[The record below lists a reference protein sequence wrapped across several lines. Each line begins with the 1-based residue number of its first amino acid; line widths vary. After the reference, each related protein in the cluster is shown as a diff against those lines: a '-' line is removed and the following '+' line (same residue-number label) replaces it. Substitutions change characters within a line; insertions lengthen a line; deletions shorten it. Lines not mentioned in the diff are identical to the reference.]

1 MSTSELQAID
11 KAVSSPESVITDLAA
26 FNGQRCFKYSGSC
39 VDLDDSQAMDK
50 ACGSGYTVVGW
61 DDAGCG
67 KKSCVSINHAHANNG
82 EAHYISTAESPSVV
96 HPTPRQ
102 KAATGAARIPAN
114 SALRRIAADNAT
126 PAR

>member
-39 VDLDDSQAMDK
+39 VDLDDNQAMSK

-67 KKSCVSINHAHANNG
+67 KTSCVSISHTHADNAETH
-82 EAHYISTAESPSVV
+82 HISTAESPSAV
-96 HPTPRQ
+96 HPTLRQ
-102 KAATGAARIPAN
+102 KAAIGAARIPAN